1 MLLELEL
8 LLQRQGADGSFDTA
22 SLAPTTAGISLM
34 VTQSASADREPGSRS
49 TGTGIIR
56 PGKTIRRT
64 GVREAN
70 GTRAANG
77 NVRQRL
83 TFRRSGAARRCPQA
97 REIARQKAPS
107 FERRKEALTVRVM
120 RALQVT
126 ASPQ

>member
-34 VTQSASADREPGSRS
+34 ATQSASADREPGSRS
-49 TGTGIIR
+49 TGTGI
-56 PGKTIRRT
+56 KTTRRT

-77 NVRQRL
+77 NVWQRL